1 VAVRF
6 ASHFSLRLLDEVD
19 RLSEQ
24 RVPIAEINRR
34 VGAKAQRLGVTKPSY
49 ERVRQLVHEARELH
63 RGYVSALEILIEVA
77 TLQRSPRHYEKLAT
91 LPPRTRLR
99 DRYRL

>member
-1 VAVRF
+1 VRF

-34 VGAKAQRLGVTKPSY
+34 VGASAQCLGVTKPSY
-49 ERVRQLVHEARELH
+49 ERVRQLVHEARDLR
-63 RGYVSALEILIEVA
+63 RGYVSALQICIEVA
-77 TLQRSPRHYEKLAT
+77 TRQTSVHAYRKLPT
-91 LPPRTRLR
+91 LPPRPRLR
-99 DRYRL
+99 DNYRL

>member
-1 VAVRF
+1 MTTIAPRIPR
-6 ASHFSLRLLDEVD
+6 RLLETIA
-19 RLSEQ
+19 RLDNG
-24 RVPIAEINRR
+24 RIPIAEINRR

-77 TLQRSPRHYEKLAT
+77 TLQRSPRYAEKLAT
-91 LPPRTRLR
+91 LPPRPRLR
-99 DRYRL
+99 DKSRL

>member
-1 VAVRF
+1 MRF

-24 RVPIAEINRR
+24 RIPIAEINRR
-34 VGAKAQRLGVTKPSY
+34 VGAKAERLGVTKPSY

-63 RGYVSALEILIEVA
+63 CGYVSAVEILMEIA
-77 TLQRSPRHYEKLAT
+77 TLQRSARDYAKLAT
-91 LPPRTRLR
+91 LPPQPRLR
-99 DRYRL
+99 DRNRL